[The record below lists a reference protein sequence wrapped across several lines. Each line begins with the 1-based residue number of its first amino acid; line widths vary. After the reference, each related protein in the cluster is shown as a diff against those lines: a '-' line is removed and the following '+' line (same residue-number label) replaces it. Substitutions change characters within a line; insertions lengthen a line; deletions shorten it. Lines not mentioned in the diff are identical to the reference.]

1 MKESTK
7 KVFKHEK
14 INPNAL
20 SMMPNP
26 LKTNT
31 LPSNT
36 PKAKKNTQIDANT
49 SKKPTRFI
57 MVSFFRSYK
66 CCENK
71 CPTATE

>member
-20 SMMPNP
+20 SIMPRP
-26 LKTNT
+26 LKTNI

-36 PKAKKNTQIDANT
+36 PRAKKNTQMDANT
-49 SKKPTRFI
+49 SKKPMRLV
-57 MVSFFRSYK
+57 MVSFLKSYK
-66 CCENK
+66 CSENK
-71 CPTATE
+71 FPTATE